1 MSPEVKHLR
10 VDLLPRR
17 VRAHTED
24 TVLTLEPDLDRGVE
38 VLGDQSGDTNTKVN
52 VEAVVDLPSGAA
64 SDAMSPVLGCSSSSD
79 SGIRVCALLFSVLG
93 ESENLDFLRSGGLH
107 DAIDIDTRD
116 VNSVGRERTNR
127 AIRNYLARVVIS
139 SVAYT
144 YTISSAS
151 TIVSFAFR
159 AIAPL

>member
-1 MSPEVKHLR
+1 MKHLR

-38 VLGDQSGDTNTKVN
+38 VLGDESGDTNTKVN

-64 SDAMSPVLGCSSSSD
+64 SDAMSPVLGCNSSSD

-116 VNSVGRERTNR
+116 VNSVRRKAADRT
-127 AIRNYLARVVIS
+127 ARGVSIS
-139 SVAYT
+139 VDALGASTVT

-151 TIVSFAFR
+151 TMVNFALR
-159 AIAPL
+159 AMTPL